1 MTADNRHGLGSMVKQ
16 RRMML
21 QLSLQKLAAKSSVSA
36 SHLGRIERGERFPSA
51 NILRKIAKALDFEE
65 VELFSQADFLSPKA
79 TS

>member
-21 QLSLQKLAAKSSVSA
+21 QLSLQKLAAKSNVSA

>member
-1 MTADNRHGLGSMVKQ
+1 MTADNRRGLGSMVKQ

-21 QLSLQKLAAKSSVSA
+21 QLSLQKLAAESSVSA

-65 VELFSQADFLSPKA
+65 VELFSQGH
-79 TS
+79 